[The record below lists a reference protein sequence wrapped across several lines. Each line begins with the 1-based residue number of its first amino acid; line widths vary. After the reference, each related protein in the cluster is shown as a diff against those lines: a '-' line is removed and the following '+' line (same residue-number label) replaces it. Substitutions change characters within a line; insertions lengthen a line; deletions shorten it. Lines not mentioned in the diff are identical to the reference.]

1 MVWQGGGSLPDL
13 YCILANELRDGEYEI
28 AARVG
33 A

>member
-1 MVWQGGGSLPDL
+1 MVWQGGGFLSGS